1 MVCFC
6 GSVGNRLWI
15 VFVEFEM
22 PRLKGV
28 FDDVISTSFSWSV
41 CHKADR
47 GTPQIRALE
56 RQRRKKTG
64 DGMKGGRRGSSF
76 RYLPWITPA
85 FSSTSCT
92 QCTTGP
98 IVWLEAVAGM
108 KCANELRDNGGI
120 CVNCMMVSTCQLND
134 LGNHHKAN
142 VQHVLLHLRPCDAST
157 GTAGSPQ
164 VVWVGHWRHQG
175 IDGRE
180 VTHWCNT
187 KAECG
192 TKPGTQTQG
201 YMC

>member
-98 IVWLEAVAGM
+98 IVWLEAVQEWSVPMNLETMEAFAWIVWWWVHVIWMIWEIITRQISSICFFTWGPVM
-108 KCANELRDNGGI
+108 RQRALPGARKWCGLAIEGI
-120 CVNCMMVSTCQLND
+120 
-134 LGNHHKAN
+134 KA
-142 VQHVLLHLRPCDAST
+142 
-157 GTAGSPQ
+157 
-164 VVWVGHWRHQG
+164 
-175 IDGRE
+175 
-180 VTHWCNT
+180 
-187 KAECG
+187 
-192 TKPGTQTQG
+192 
-201 YMC
+201 